1 MDPKTMTAEPREP
14 QELPEEPGLS
24 LAEYLEIL
32 KRRRWLLIVPAI
44 VLFAIVFVVAMILPT
59 KYQSTAMIM
68 IEQPEIATDLVRT
81 TVTGLAAQRVQVV
94 GQRVLN
100 RENLRQVIE
109 KYDLYVE
116 ERETASLDDVARAM
130 RSDIQLEMV
139 REGDRRGRVGEN
151 AIAFILAYESESPTQ
166 AQQVVDE
173 LANLFLLENTRQR
186 QESARETTRFLT
198 QEGARLSLEI
208 VELEGRLAA
217 FKEANMNSLP
227 EMQNLN
233 MNQMQR
239 TEEDLRRNDQD
250 ARALNERITLLQS
263 QLAEMNPSRHMDRL
277 RTLEAEYASLAARYT
292 ERHPDRV
299 NTRRELETLRNEI
312 GATNVVAP
320 GNNPAYDQLQ
330 SQLQTALTDR
340 RLLLAAREELRQK
353 LTEIE
358 SRLSLTPVIEVE
370 YRSLT
375 REHDTAI
382 DKLRDLRAKQM
393 QAELA
398 ESLEAESKSERFVL
412 IQSASLPNRPS
423 SPNRQALLL
432 LGFVFGV
439 GGGVGTVVLR
449 ESLDTAVHGPKG
461 VARAA
466 GMPPI
471 AIIPVILTDEDRAR
485 IRHQRIL
492 IALGVITLLAAML
505 TLIHYQ
511 VQPLDELYY
520 QFMERAGFEITAPA
534 AIEGEGIPE

>member
-1 MDPKTMTAEPREP
+1 MTAEPREP
-14 QELPEEPGLS
+14 QDLPEEPGLS
-24 LAEYLEIL
+24 LAEYLEVV
-32 KRRRWLLIVPAI
+32 KRRRWLLVIPAI
-44 VLFAIVFVVAMILPT
+44 ALFLIVFVVTMLLPT
-59 KYQSTAMIM
+59 KYESTAMIM

-81 TVTGLAAQRVQVV
+81 TVTGLAEQRVQVV
-94 GQRVLN
+94 GQRVLTT
-100 RENLRQVIE
+100 ENLRQVIE
-109 KYDLYVE
+109 KYDLYAE
-116 ERETASLDDVARAM
+116 DRETVPLDDLARAM
-130 RSDIQLEMV
+130 RRDIKLQMV
-139 REGDRRGRVGEN
+139 REGDRRGRAGEN
-151 AIAFILAYESESPTQ
+151 AIAFSLAYESESPTQ
-166 AQQVVDE
+166 AQQVVEE

-186 QESARETTRFLT
+186 QQSARETTRFLT
-198 QEGARLSLEI
+198 QEGARLSTEI

-233 MNQMQR
+233 MNLMQR
-239 TEEDLRRNDQD
+239 TEEELRRNDQD
-250 ARALNERITLLQS
+250 VRALNERITLLQG
-263 QLAEMNPSRHMDRL
+263 QIAEMNPSRHLERL
-277 RTLEAEYASLAARYT
+277 RALEAEYASLAARYT

-299 NTRRELETLRNEI
+299 NTRRELETLRNEMGTTGVI
-312 GATNVVAP
+312 AP

-330 SQLQTALTDR
+330 SQLQAALTDR
-340 RLLLAAREELRQK
+340 RLQLAAREELRRK
-353 LTEIE
+353 LDEIE
-358 SRLSLTPVIEVE
+358 NRLSLTPVIEVE

-382 DKLRDLRAKQM
+382 DKLRDLRAKQL

-412 IQSASLPNRPS
+412 IQSASLPYQPS
-423 SPNRQALLL
+423 SPNRRALLL

-461 VARAA
+461 VARAT
-466 GMPPI
+466 GLPPL
-471 AIIPVILTDEDRAR
+471 AMIPMILTDEDRAR
-485 IRHQRIL
+485 IRQQRIL

-520 QFMERAGFEITAPA
+520 QFMERAGFEVITPA
-534 AIEGEGIPE
+534 TTEANGSPE